1 MHALKPWLPLKLHD
15 GWCGLR
21 LKDYHDLLL
30 PSVGQNRERE
40 RERKRERERE
50 RVLVALP
57 LFLSRCHVAVN

>member
-50 RVLVALP
+50 SACSFTLIS
-57 LFLSRCHVAVN
+57 FSLSCGC